1 MEATAWPRGW
11 SMYVAETPERR
22 RPTLVSRT
30 ALRGTESA
38 SPRATVTMEE
48 GKYTNVIC
56 CAVKLCMCRHTVY
69 NVCVHKCISFILMH
83 TQSTH
88 VKCETLRPGHASA
101 SGAFV
106 QKQAGLAATI
116 HTVLCTGRLTSANDF
131 RIEQTGISFTCTL
144 CKGQ

>member
-56 CAVKLCMCRHTVY
+56 CAAKLCTICVCTNVYLSFYYTHNPGMSSVKL
-69 NVCVHKCISFILMH
+69 SG
-83 TQSTH
+83 QA
-88 VKCETLRPGHASA
+88 TL
-101 SGAFV
+101 
-106 QKQAGLAATI
+106 QLQ
-116 HTVLCTGRLTSANDF
+116 GRLFKNKLDWPLP
-131 RIEQTGISFTCTL
+131 R
-144 CKGQ
+144 